1 MRLTL
6 GATFG
11 MKMKLGVPYPIEN
24 TVVEFEENRLIA
36 WRHMGG
42 HRWRYE
48 LEPVDDGTKVTETFD
63 WSTSKAPF
71 ALEIFRCARRCSWME
86 GYLKLEGGLLGG
98 KGQTKESMIKD
109 LAKGRL
115 VLKGIKFIAS
125 SDALEDPIDDDI
137 ALLAEALA
145 AMEGQYVLNMPAEAK
160 DKEDPDTT
168 IARRRLI

>member
-1 MRLTL
+1 MSKRRSVSRTRIVSAPAAAVFDLLADPSNHPLIDGSGTVKGTRSEAPMRLTL
-6 GATFG
+6 GTTFG

-71 ALEIFRCARRCSWME
+71 ALELARAPQRN
-86 GYLKLEGGLLGG
+86 
-98 KGQTKESMIKD
+98 TKSIEKTLD
-109 LAKGRL
+109 R
-115 VLKGIKFIAS
+115 
-125 SDALEDPIDDDI
+125 
-137 ALLAEALA
+137 LA
-145 AMEGQYVLNMPAEAK
+145 AHFA
-160 DKEDPDTT
+160 
-168 IARRRLI
+168 